1 MSARRRAVVVVNRHA
16 AAGRDASARLDH
28 AGRALRE
35 AGFEP
40 EFQVTEAPGH
50 GVELARVAGT
60 GPDDLIVA
68 AGGDGTVNE
77 VASGRLRSDPGAT
90 PIAVLPLGTGN
101 DFALLLGAGSVEA
114 FVIALRGG
122 REVRRDV
129 LAVETPDDGLRAALL
144 FAAVG
149 FASDLLRATTPRVK
163 RIFGPKLCYSVGF
176 FRALMRHSCPT
187 LRVRIGDRVWEE
199 PMVVALAGNSVHA
212 GGGVMRVAPGAR
224 MDDGEMNVSLVRA
237 TGRLQVARQ
246 FVRLVRGTHV
256 HHPLVQYFP
265 AAEMEIDG
273 MPPQSVAVD
282 GEVLGRTPARIVV
295 RHRALQFL
303 AGPDVD

>member
-1 MSARRRAVVVVNRHA
+1 MSGLRRAVVVVNRHA
-16 AAGRDASARLDH
+16 AAGRDASARLD
-28 AGRALRE
+28 AADRSLRE
-35 AGFEP
+35 AGYEP
-40 EFQVTEAPGH
+40 VFRVTEAPGH
-50 GVELARVAGT
+50 GIELARAADT
-60 GPDDLIVA
+60 GPDDLVVA

-77 VASGRLRSDPGAT
+77 VASGRLRAEAEGT

-101 DFALLLGAGSVEA
+101 DFATLLGAGSVEA
-114 FVIALRGG
+114 FVDALRSG
-122 REVRRDV
+122 RIVRRDV

-176 FRALMRHSCPT
+176 FRALVRHECPM
-187 LRVRIGDRVWEE
+187 LRVRVGDRTWEE

-212 GGGVMRVAPGAR
+212 GGGMMRVAPGAR

-237 TGRLQVARQ
+237 TGRFQVARQ

-256 HHPLVQYFP
+256 RHPLVRYFP
-265 AAEMEIDG
+265 ATEMEIDG
-273 MPPQSVAVD
+273 TPPQSVAVD
-282 GEVLGRTPARIVV
+282 GEVLGRTPVRIAV
-295 RHRALQFL
+295 RPSALRFL
-303 AGPDVD
+303 AGHGVA